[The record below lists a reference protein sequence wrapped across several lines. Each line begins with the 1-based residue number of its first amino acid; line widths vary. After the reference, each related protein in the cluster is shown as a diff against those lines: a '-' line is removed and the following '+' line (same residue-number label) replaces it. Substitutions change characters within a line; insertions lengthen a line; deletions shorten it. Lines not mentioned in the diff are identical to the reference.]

1 MGSRAPDTRLV
12 QNLDHGPLDAVI
24 VDSYRGKFPWTR
36 AETTPG
42 DSVNPQ
48 DIQLLVQRKFSETLK
63 NEPSLEGQKLDDDRV
78 LMQYI
83 AAEAVEK
90 SAKTVHLRQRPAK
103 EFIEWLHSDL
113 VNVAQSKSLL
123 TAHPHS
129 RLWEKGDH
137 VSGANGSEFWV
148 QPLKTG
154 RHDTKLL
161 EHFIGKNPKSPQS
174 ISHLQSIIEDAT
186 GTLLTELDR
195 THVRVYEEDFRT
207 AVWNLLVQ
215 ERGDYPSERLRTKL
229 QSLIID
235 TWVDKA
241 PDIFHMTKLQEKIYH
256 TTPININDDDISK
269 VIDVCFTPLL
279 SQEEPSPET
288 LDTLRER
295 LVILEFLTLRSAET
309 NDIKD
314 LLQLQATLIRTQ
326 KLLQLKSSEYPQ
338 IAYTEMVIACKAID
352 TTMNRLKTVV

>member
-1 MGSRAPDTRLV
+1 MEKRDPDTRLV
-12 QNLDHGPLDAVI
+12 QNLEHGPLDAVL
-24 VDSYRGKFPWTR
+24 VDSYTGEFPWTV

-42 DSVNPQ
+42 DTVSAQ
-48 DIQLLVQRKFSETLK
+48 DVQLLVQRQLSETLQK
-63 NEPSLEGQKLDDDRV
+63 EQSLKDQRLGDDRL

-90 SAKTVHLRQRPAK
+90 SAKAVHLRQRPAK

-129 RLWEKGDH
+129 RLWEKGNH
-137 VSGANGSEFWV
+137 VSGTNGVDFWV

-154 RHDTKLL
+154 RHDPKLL
-161 EHFIGKNPKSPQS
+161 EYFIGKNPKSPQS
-174 ISHLQSIIEDAT
+174 ISHLQSIIEEAT

-195 THVRVYEEDFRT
+195 THVHIYEEEYRT
-207 AVWNLLVQ
+207 AVWNLLAQ
-215 ERGDYPSERLRTKL
+215 EQGNYPSESLRTKL
-229 QSLIID
+229 QTLTID
-235 TWVDKA
+235 TWAEKA
-241 PDIFHMTKLQEKIYH
+241 PDIFHMTALQDQISH
-256 TTPININDDDISK
+256 TSPINIEDDDISK

-309 NDIKD
+309 NAIED
-314 LLQLQATLIRTQ
+314 LLQLQAALIRIQ
-326 KLLQLKSSEYPQ
+326 KLLQLKGSEYPQ

-352 TTMNRLKTVV
+352 TTVNRLKTVV